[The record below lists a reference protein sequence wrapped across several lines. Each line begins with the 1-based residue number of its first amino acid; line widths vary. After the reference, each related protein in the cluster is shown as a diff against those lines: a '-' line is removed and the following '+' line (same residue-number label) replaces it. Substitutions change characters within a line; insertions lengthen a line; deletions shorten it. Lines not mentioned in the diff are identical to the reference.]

1 MLANENLEHPQSP
14 EATAEKSVESSA
26 NYSGNWTEAQ
36 TERMTSDDFRAKFEA
51 FITRGAREL
60 RQNRT
65 EVPEGVV
72 SLERGPTQAE
82 YESRIVGFQA
92 LLDQVTTK
100 IGYVDASEWDK
111 KPTSLGAARYDTEGS
126 DVVLFRDAVK
136 DGELLNAR
144 QKDII
149 AAHEMY
155 HGMISPE
162 GANVAE
168 VRSAFDGT
176 VVTEELRRLEFAAA
190 DVVRPSYSYM
200 LKSSELTARMAQV
213 KNYFGMKGAEA
224 FTSEHLEYARAHY
237 VADTGLDNNM
247 TLFFRMAK
255 PDQFIRLMNE
265 LPI

>member
-1 MLANENLEHPQSP
+1 MLVQEKLEHPQSP

-26 NYSGNWTEAQ
+26 NYKGNWTEAQ

-51 FITRGAREL
+51 FIKRGAHEL
-60 RQNRT
+60 RQDRD

-82 YESRIVGFQA
+82 YEARIVGYQA
-92 LLDQVTTK
+92 LLDHVTTK
-100 IGYVDASEWDK
+100 IGYVEADQWDK
-111 KPTSLGAARYDTEGS
+111 KPGNLGSTRYDPAGS
-126 DVVLFRDAVK
+126 DVVLYRDAAK
-136 DGELLNAR
+136 DGKLLDAR

-168 VRSAFDGT
+168 IRSAFDGNA
-176 VVTEELRRLEFAAA
+176 VTEETRRLEFAAA
-190 DVVRPSYSYM
+190 NVERPSYKYM
-200 LKSSELTARMAQV
+200 LNSSELTARMAQI
-213 KNYFGMKGAEA
+213 KNYFGMKGSET
-224 FTSEHLEYARAHY
+224 FTPDHLDYARTHY
-237 VADTGLDNNM
+237 VADTGLDNSM
-247 TLFFRMAK
+247 DLFFRMVK
-255 PDQFIRLMNE
+255 PDQFVRLMNE